1 METAEWKGLKPQ
13 KFNGG
18 LGIVQADYKSCT
30 NFFKPDPEFN
40 FQALENVKSKRHFTI
55 KNSDVAK
62 EWRPSLKMVKSAS
75 GNIRT
80 MKITDLPCTTH
91 TKPLR
96 HVEKFSNGLNT
107 KKTLK
112 LNPLNYVKQGKMID
126 AQEVKNLEMWEK
138 DVLNKR
144 PYQRDAG
151 LRQFRSILEGYRMNL
166 LSMTVT
172 FKK

>member
-1 METAEWKGLKPQ
+1 
-13 KFNGG
+13 
-18 LGIVQADYKSCT
+18 
-30 NFFKPDPEFN
+30 
-40 FQALENVKSKRHFTI
+40 
-55 KNSDVAK
+55 
-62 EWRPSLKMVKSAS
+62 
-75 GNIRT
+75 
-80 MKITDLPCTTH
+80 
-91 TKPLR
+91 
-96 HVEKFSNGLNT
+96 
-107 KKTLK
+107 
-112 LNPLNYVKQGKMID
+112 MID